1 MGKKR
6 ERMIESQGMDVA
18 KRPVDCRW
26 EGGGERD
33 DLPRK
38 IRVDEFHNELT
49 GYSNP
54 VQPLLL

>member
-1 MGKKR
+1 MLPRDLWTAGGR
-6 ERMIESQGMDVA
+6 
-18 KRPVDCRW
+18 
-26 EGGGERD
+26 GGGERD

>member
-1 MGKKR
+1 
-6 ERMIESQGMDVA
+6 MIESQGMDVA